1 MSTTTNFFASQS
13 DKSRV
18 KTLIVTDFFKTYFQI
33 INNSVG
39 KHSSEIIYVDLFCG
53 PGMFDDGHPSTPLAL
68 LNIVNDFNSDD
79 IRNKLRIVFNDE
91 NSDSI
96 NKLMGIINNH
106 EVVPK
111 LKYPIEITNKRAGDV
126 DIKKYTNKK
135 CPIFSFIDPWGY
147 KDVSVT
153 QTWELVRNIGSDS
166 VLFFNS
172 NRFIMD
178 INKKSQLCHF
188 EQIFG
193 DQLIEVEKIVNNS
206 NFDQK
211 QKAQRIVEL
220 FSKNLINEM
229 SKSEY
234 AGYRLYVLP
243 FGFEADDKEKIS
255 HHILFI
261 TKNHKAI
268 IEMKKVM
275 LKHSNAVLPM
285 FLFDSKDQYQISLF
299 NRVDFVDNAILEMIK
314 KFFKGNHALMN
325 RIWTVPALMKELDN
339 WNMKLEFQVTPYSY
353 EEVKEAVKKLD
364 REGLVQKILK
374 PGKKIRG
381 NITDKGE
388 FKFKKELLV

>member
-1 MSTTTNFFASQS
+1 MSTTTNFFTSQS

-39 KHSSEIIYVDLFCG
+39 KYSSEIIYVDLFCG
-53 PGMFDDGHPSTPLAL
+53 PGMFDDGQPSTPLAL
-68 LNIVNDFNSDD
+68 LNLVNDSRNDD

-91 NSDSI
+91 NSNSI
-96 NKLMGIINNH
+96 SKLKEIINNH
-106 EVVPK
+106 EVVSK
-111 LKYPIEITNKRAGDV
+111 LKYPIEITSKRAGEV
-126 DIKKYTNKK
+126 NIKEYTDKE

-153 QTWELVRNIGSDS
+153 QTWELVKNRGSDS

-178 INKKSQLCHF
+178 INKKSQACHL
-188 EQIFG
+188 EPIFG
-193 DQLIEVEKIVNNS
+193 DQLSEVEKVVNNS
-206 NFDQK
+206 KVDQK
-211 QKAQRIVEL
+211 QKAQRVVEL

-229 SKSEY
+229 AKSKY
-234 AGYRLYVLP
+234 MDYKLYVLP

-261 TKNHKAI
+261 TKSHKAI

-275 LKHSNAVLPM
+275 LKHSNATIPM

-299 NRVDFVDNAILEMIK
+299 NRVDFVDEVILEMIK
-314 KFFKGNHALMN
+314 KFFKSNLSLIN
-325 RIWTVPALMKELDN
+325 RKWTVATLMEALDN
-339 WNMKLEFQVTPYSY
+339 WNMNSKFQVTPYSY
-353 EEVKEAVKKLD
+353 EEVKETVKKLD
-364 REGLVQKILK
+364 REGLVQLILD
-374 PGKKIRG
+374 PEKKIRE
-381 NITDKGE
+381 NITNDRE
-388 FKFKKELLV
+388 FKLKKELLV